1 MSIKVEVDSA
11 AVVISERA
19 LRGIEGRLKTRLRAY
34 FRPGERLR
42 LETEDEQDFVYCKL
56 SVSRADE
63 SLCLELEAAVI
74 VQDQDQTFLKG
85 TTSAM
90 RLLGA
95 IEFLSQRLEEFFKS
109 QRQAR
114 FHIDWRLYPFEGATI
129 RFRGGQR
136 HPDLEDQASA
146 LLGEDEEEDRW

>member
-1 MSIKVEVDSA
+1 MSSSKEELES
-11 AVVISERA
+11 AVVITERA
-19 LRGIEGRLKTRLRAY
+19 LREIEGRLKVRFRAY

-42 LETEDEQDFVYCKL
+42 LETEDEQDFVFCKMV
-56 SVSRADE
+56 VSRADE

-74 VQDQDQTFLKG
+74 AQDQEPQFLKG
-85 TTSAM
+85 TTSMA

-95 IEFLSQRLEEFFKS
+95 IEFLSQRLEEYFKS
-109 QRQAR
+109 QRQSR
-114 FHIDWRLYPFEGATI
+114 FHIDWRLYPFEAATV

-146 LLGEDEEEDRW
+146 LLGEDDEEDRW

>member
-1 MSIKVEVDSA
+1 MSNADQKDTQS
-11 AVVISERA
+11 VVITPRA
-19 LRGIEGRLKTRLRAY
+19 LREIEGRLKVRFRAF

-56 SVSRADE
+56 LVSRADE

-74 VQDQDQTFLKG
+74 AQDQDPTFLKG
-85 TTSAM
+85 TTSVV

-109 QRQAR
+109 QRLER
-114 FHIDWRLYPFEGATI
+114 FHIDWRLYPFEAATI

-136 HPDLEDQASA
+136 HPDLEEQASA
-146 LLGEDEEEDRW
+146 LLGEDDEEDR